1 MPMLKAIGT
10 TLVAAGASGVATVAN
25 DGLSGMIGG
34 SVAAEHKA
42 SGPIGGRPS
51 PLSDVQRF
59 LKISVADLC
68 EMPHRPDRRRWSAA
82 AGAVTARALPTERK
96 PPGSVSPSGERVRLT
111 KPQRKPSFGAKLM
124 LDLVGLAGLEPTTRP
139 L

>member
-1 MPMLKAIGT
+1 MPIINAIGT
-10 TLVAAGASGVATVAN
+10 TLVAAGASGVVTAAN
-25 DGLSGMIGG
+25 DALSGMIDG

-42 SGPIGGRPS
+42 SCPIGGRSS
-51 PLSDVQRF
+51 PLSDVPLF

-82 AGAVTARALPTERK
+82 AGAVTAQALPTEWK
-96 PPGSVSPSGERVRLT
+96 PQGSVSPSGERVRLT
-111 KPQRKPSFGAKLM
+111 KPQRKLSFGAKLM
-124 LDLVGLAGLEPTTRP
+124 PDLVGLAGLEPTTRP